1 MQRTLFNTLSSQVRR
16 STNVIQSTR
25 IQSSVVPSARFIST
39 SPRLSFPGPS
49 PAPTAS
55 EEAVAAERGET
66 VEEDITTTVKQTVHK
81 VVQKGENEGHQD
93 SQHPG
98 QSAIDHLESP
108 SISEEAVHAD
118 KHTSD
123 PLAPHQK
130 ASTSSSSQSQSSSSS
145 SEGQVD
151 AQHPG
156 RAAAPSHLE
165 NPSLSEAFVHADRE
179 GADPL
184 AGKTVNAKSHPAQA
198 ASGVASNLAS
208 AAGKVAGAVKD
219 AVGLGGG
226 KKSFSTSVRQSK
238 EGETQHLEK
247 SGHSHL
253 DKPSV
258 PEEEVHADKSDKDPL
273 AGTGQK
279 ASEKKGDKAGIADS
293 KTQQPKK

>member
-1 MQRTLFNTLSSQVRR
+1 LKCRTH
-16 STNVIQSTR
+16 
-25 IQSSVVPSARFIST
+25 SVTPSARFIST
-39 SPRLSFPGPS
+39 SPRLSFPGPN

-55 EEAVAAERGET
+55 EDAVAADRGET
-66 VEEDITTTVKQTVHK
+66 IEEDVTTTVKQTVHK
-81 VVQKGENEGHQD
+81 VVQKDGQHD
-93 SQHPG
+93 DPHHPG
-98 QSAIDHLESP
+98 KSDIDHLEDP

-123 PLAPHQK
+123 PLADHQK
-130 ASTSSSSQSQSSSSS
+130 ASSSSSTSTSTSSSQ
-145 SEGQVD
+145 QVD

-156 RAAAPSHLE
+156 KAAGPDHLE

-179 GADPL
+179 GNDPL

-208 AAGKVAGAVKD
+208 AAGKVAGAVKE
-219 AVGLGGG
+219 AVGLGGAGG

-247 SGHSHL
+247 SGHDHL
-253 DKPSV
+253 DKPSQ

-279 ASEKKGDKAGIADS
+279 ASERKGDKAGIAES
-293 KTQQPKK
+293 PVQQPKKN